1 MLLGVRKRGKK
12 QSQNRAGSCDD
23 LDCTKVCSRK
33 NIGAFAL
40 LFYRKG
46 RYDSRRWVQAPGDG
60 RVWYCFLFVFPI
72 SLGEAGFQEIWFR
85 ELGG

>member
-1 MLLGVRKRGKK
+1 MKGTLICAMLLGVLKRGKK
-12 QSQNRAGSCDD
+12 RSPTKQEAVTIWI
-23 LDCTKVCSRK
+23 CTKVCSRK

-60 RVWYCFLFVFPI
+60 RVWYCFLFVFR
-72 SLGEAGFQEIWFR
+72 SV
-85 ELGG
+85 